1 MYTVLAFLPFNPKI
15 LKALNSLTL
24 SHQNEALQIMYTKC
38 PEKEKKKERK
48 VKEDG
53 RSKQKEKVKF
63 KVLFKPKKY
72 RGPQSVLF
80 KRLSGNF

>member
-38 PEKEKKKERK
+38 PEKEKKKGKKSERRW
-48 VKEDG
+48 EE
-53 RSKQKEKVKF
+53 QA
-63 KVLFKPKKY
+63 
-72 RGPQSVLF
+72 
-80 KRLSGNF
+80 KRKSQI